1 MVNVVVKAVVG
12 VPEIDA
18 SSPKVRPSGIAGS
31 IEKEVIV
38 ASVRMESVGSALPV
52 MPVTDSTP

>member
-1 MVNVVVKAVVG
+1 MKAVVG

-38 ASVRMESVGSALPV
+38 ASVRMESLGSALPV
-52 MPVTDSTP
+52 TPVTDSTP